1 VFLHE
6 NVVYKRTSAYTKP
19 LQTTSK
25 RSKGSF
31 GLRTNVLTTPHPYTP
46 YALTMRVLTLLCAV
60 ACTLVSRTMAATTV
74 ELLAGDS
81 RFSTLVSLVT
91 KAGLVDTLNQGTT
104 VVFLESLLKKGDT
117 SLRSINNIY
126 KKSVKLSELA
136 VGMDSSTIV

>member
-1 VFLHE
+1 
-6 NVVYKRTSAYTKP
+6 
-19 LQTTSK
+19 
-25 RSKGSF
+25 
-31 GLRTNVLTTPHPYTP
+31 
-46 YALTMRVLTLLCAV
+46 
-60 ACTLVSRTMAATTV
+60 MAATTV

-136 VGMDSSTIV
+136 VGISWTHRHKMFMVEHYQIP